1 LDDNFLPLLSGSAQL
16 KLLQLVSPTLP
27 VGAYNYSEGLEWLI
41 EQENVTN
48 ADTLGAWITQEL
60 CQGSITV
67 DTAIMVR
74 AHRLASQMSK
84 TDILPSPTL
93 KHLSYWNQ
101 WLTATRESREL
112 REQSLQMGGSL
123 RKLLLDLDPAVQSWF
138 EPIPPTDP
146 CNYAI
151 AFGVGAAFWGID
163 LHQSGLGYLHSWAN
177 NLISA
182 GVRLIPLG
190 QTAGQKLLLHL
201 TSNILNQWQRI
212 LLLEDDDLYSCSW
225 GLALASMGHESQY
238 TRLFRS

>member
-1 LDDNFLPLLSGSAQL
+1 LDDNLLPLLSGSAQL

-41 EQENVTN
+41 ERGNITN

-60 CQGSITV
+60 CRGSITV

-74 AHRLASQMSK
+74 AHRLAGQMPK

-123 RKLLLDLDPAVQSWF
+123 RKLLLDLEPTVQSWF
-138 EPIPPTDP
+138 EPIPPTEP

-201 TSNILNQWQRI
+201 TPTILHQWQQI
-212 LLLEDDDLYSCSW
+212 LLLGDDDLYSCSW

>member
-1 LDDNFLPLLSGSAQL
+1 M
-16 KLLQLVSPTLP
+16 
-27 VGAYNYSEGLEWLI
+27 GAYNYSEGLEWLI
-41 EQENVTN
+41 ERGNITN

-60 CQGSITV
+60 GQGSIAV
-67 DTAIMVR
+67 DTAIMAR
-74 AHRLASQMSK
+74 AHRLTGQLAK
-84 TDILPSPTL
+84 TDVAPNPTV
-93 KHLSYWNQ
+93 KNLSYWNQ

-123 RKLLLDLDPAVQSWF
+123 RKLLVDLDPAVQAWF
-138 EPIPPTDP
+138 EPIPSTQP

-151 AFGVGAAFWGID
+151 AFGVGSAFWGID

-182 GVRLIPLG
+182 GIRLIPLG

-201 TSNILNQWQRI
+201 TPTILDQWQRI
-212 LLLEDDDLYSCSW
+212 LSLGDDDLYSCSW

>member
-1 LDDNFLPLLSGSAQL
+1 MDDNFLPLLSGSAQL

-84 TDILPSPTL
+84 TDILSGPTVR
-93 KHLSYWNQ
+93 HLSYWNQ

-138 EPIPPTDP
+138 EPIPPREP

-201 TSNILNQWQRI
+201 TPTILNQWQRI
-212 LLLEDDDLYSCSW
+212 LLLEEDDLYSCSW

>member
-1 LDDNFLPLLSGSAQL
+1 MDDNFLPLLSGSAQL

>member
-1 LDDNFLPLLSGSAQL
+1 MADNFLPLLSGSAQL

-41 EQENVTN
+41 ERGNITN

-60 CQGSITV
+60 GQGSITV
-67 DTAIMVR
+67 DTAIMAR
-74 AHRLASQMSK
+74 AHRLTGKMSK
-84 TDILPSPTL
+84 TDVAPNPTVKNL
-93 KHLSYWNQ
+93 AYWNQ

-123 RKLLLDLDPAVQSWF
+123 RKLLLDLDPAVQVWF
-138 EPIPPTDP
+138 EPIPSIEP

-163 LHQSGLGYLHSWAN
+163 LHKSGLGYLHSWAN

-182 GVRLIPLG
+182 GIRLIPLG

-201 TSNILNQWQRI
+201 TPTILSQWQRV

>member
-1 LDDNFLPLLSGSAQL
+1 MADNFLPLLSGSAQL

-41 EQENVTN
+41 ERGNITN

-60 CQGSITV
+60 GQGSITV
-67 DTAIMVR
+67 DTAVMAR
-74 AHRLASQMSK
+74 AHQLTAQQAK
-84 TDILPSPTL
+84 TDVAPNSTIKNLA
-93 KHLSYWNQ
+93 YWNQ

-123 RKLLLDLDPAVQSWF
+123 RKLLLDLDPAVQVWF
-138 EPIPPTDP
+138 EPIPSTEP

-190 QTAGQKLLLHL
+190 QTAGQKLLLNL
-201 TSNILNQWQRI
+201 TPTILSQWQRF

>member
-1 LDDNFLPLLSGSAQL
+1 M
-16 KLLQLVSPTLP
+16 
-27 VGAYNYSEGLEWLI
+27 GAYNYSEALEWLI
-41 EQENVTN
+41 ERGDVT
-48 ADTLGAWITQEL
+48 DGHTLGAWITEEL
-60 CQGSITV
+60 RQGSITV

-74 AHRLASQMSK
+74 AHRLAGQLAK
-84 TDILPSPTL
+84 TDMLTSATV
-93 KHLSYWNQ
+93 KHLQYWNQ

-123 RKLLLDLDPAVQSWF
+123 RKLLVDLDPAVQAWF
-138 EPIPPTDP
+138 EPIPSTEP

-151 AFGVGAAFWGID
+151 AFGIGAAFWDIH

-201 TSNILNQWQRI
+201 TPTILHQWQRI